1 MVHFPKMRDTY
12 MFWQCVCVCVG
23 GEGWD
28 EKELKNHFALVI
40 FQKWHVGFQSSCRKP
55 SGVWGRSLLRHRVS
69 AVLYSIPSEA
79 ERFSFTGHLC
89 QDSKTSHTSL
99 SDQPC
104 QVSLVEMSGI
114 WKLLSVLLHFPFTFR
129 EHVCMKM
136 RPAVVGSWG
145 NLKQRQR

>member
-1 MVHFPKMRDTY
+1 M
-12 MFWQCVCVCVG
+12 CVCVY
-23 GEGWD
+23 GEGGQVIGGMRKS

-40 FQKWHVGFQSSCRKP
+40 FQKWHVGFQSSYSKP
-55 SGVWGRSLLRHRVS
+55 VGVWGSSLLRHSHGTGCRVS
-69 AVLYSIPSEA
+69 AVLYSVLSEE
-79 ERFSFTGHLC
+79 ERFSFAGHLC
-89 QDSKTSHTSL
+89 QDSKTSHMSL

-136 RPAVVGSWG
+136 RPGVVESWG
-145 NLKQRQR
+145 NLRQRQL